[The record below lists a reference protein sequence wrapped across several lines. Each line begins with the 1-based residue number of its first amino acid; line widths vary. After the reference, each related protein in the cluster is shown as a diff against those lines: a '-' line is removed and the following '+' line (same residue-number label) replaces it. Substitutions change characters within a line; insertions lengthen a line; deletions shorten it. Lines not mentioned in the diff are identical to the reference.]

1 MRSLPLVLALAA
13 CAGDKGILIYNESP
27 AAGII
32 EPADGTVFDE
42 GTPIYITGAV
52 QDDAAVEALQIE
64 WLSSIDGVLP
74 DADAPDVDGFVE
86 YSSASFS
93 EGVHIVTL
101 RATDE
106 QGAQGE
112 ATVEFEVVDV
122 PDLPS
127 IEVVAPTADD
137 RGLEDFP
144 FIFWVRVSDAADL
157 PEQLTVSLVA
167 NPGGFVC
174 EMVPSGSGE
183 AQCAGTLPIGSYV
196 LTFTVMDTEG
206 FTADA
211 VATYIVVS
219 ALDYDADGDGV
230 SINGGDC
237 NDSNVTVY
245 PGAPE
250 LCDGLDNDCNELTG
264 IDVGSECYDDDGDG
278 YCEVPPCVNTKSS
291 VSDCDDASAVSYP
304 GGTEVANH
312 HDDDC
317 DGTVDEGTEF
327 YDDDGDGYCE
337 APPCENA
344 AGAESDGDDADYDHS
359 PGTREVCGDGVD
371 QNCNGVFNEKNA
383 TGCNTFFY
391 DGDGDGF
398 GVSGA
403 SECWCDAGTY
413 PYTGVDTTDCYDANA
428 AANPAQT
435 GYFAFDRGDGSY
447 DFNCNGS
454 AEKSLRGVTGGCGW
468 DVVDIT
474 CEVNGAGWDVAE
486 PACGASGQWVGDC
499 DATYDYLCYLG
510 CLFTPDPIG
519 CLIGSCSAT
528 CDPEYAPTTQTCR

>member
-337 APPCENA
+337 APPSTTTRRAPARCA
-344 AGAESDGDDADYDHS
+344 ATAS
-359 PGTREVCGDGVD
+359 TRT
-371 QNCNGVFNEKNA
+371 A
-383 TGCNTFFY
+383 TACSTRRTRRAATR
-391 DGDGDGF
+391 
-398 GVSGA
+398 S
-403 SECWCDAGTY
+403 S
-413 PYTGVDTTDCYDANA
+413 TTATA
-428 AANPAQT
+428 M
-435 GYFAFDRGDGSY
+435 
-447 DFNCNGS
+447 GS
-454 AEKSLRGVTGGCGW
+454 ACRARRSV
-468 DVVDIT
+468 
-474 CEVNGAGWDVAE
+474 GATPG
-486 PACGASGQWVGDC
+486 PTRTRAS
-499 DATYDYLCYLG
+499 
-510 CLFTPDPIG
+510 TPPT
-519 CLIGSCSAT
+519 A
-528 CDPEYAPTTQTCR
+528 TTQTRPQIPHRPGTSRLTVATGRTTSTATDRPRSRCAA